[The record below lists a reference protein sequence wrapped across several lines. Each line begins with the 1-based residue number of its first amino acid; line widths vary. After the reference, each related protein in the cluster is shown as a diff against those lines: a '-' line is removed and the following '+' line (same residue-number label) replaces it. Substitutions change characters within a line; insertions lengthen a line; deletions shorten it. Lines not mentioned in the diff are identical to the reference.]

1 VNCQDRTD
9 SIHLYAAGAL
19 PDAEAMELREHL
31 ATGCPACQAEL
42 AAASAVAS
50 MLPLSLDPLNPPAD
64 LKQRLMQRIDDQIAQ
79 DEKSAGPINANAPM
93 TEPWGMRIFR
103 IFVPAAVAA
112 GITLICTHYYMN
124 AKVIEARNTAIAYQD
139 RATKAGAIAA
149 QYAARLDAAEQKL
162 QSQSHTVDMLT
173 AQSTDANAQLA
184 DTRKQIDGLKQLYPD
199 EAPVMAMLAS
209 DKVRVVDLK
218 PTDLQKG
225 AVAHLV
231 WDEQHRKWA
240 VLVAGMKPA
249 AAGET
254 YELWFV
260 TTAGAKIRAGI
271 FDVDQAGGAAVMINL
286 PPDLG
291 PLKLV
296 AVTNEKAGG
305 VEVPAGQFQMIG
317 NL

>member
-31 ATGCPACQAEL
+31 ATGCPACQVEL
-42 AAASAVAS
+42 AGASAVAS
-50 MLPLSLDPLNPPAD
+50 MLPLSLDPVNPPAD
-64 LKQRLMQRIDDQIAQ
+64 LKQRLMRRIDGEVARDG
-79 DEKSAGPINANAPM
+79 KNAGSINANLPTA
-93 TEPWGMRIFR
+93 EPWGMRIFR

-124 AKVIEARNTAIAYQD
+124 AKVIDARNTAIAYQD
-139 RATKAGAIAA
+139 RATKSGMIAA
-149 QYAARLDAAEQKL
+149 QYAARLDAVEQKL
-162 QSQSHTVDMLT
+162 QSQNHTVEMLT
-173 AQSTDANAQLA
+173 RQSADVQTQLA
-184 DTRKQIDGLKQLYPD
+184 DNRRQIDGLKQLYPD
-199 EAPVMAMLAS
+199 EAPVLAMLAS
-209 DKVRVVDLK
+209 DKVRLVDLR

-240 VLVAGMKPA
+240 VLVTGMKPA

-260 TTAGAKIRAGI
+260 TTAGAKIRAGT
-271 FDVDQAGGAAVMINL
+271 FDVDQAGDASVLINL

-305 VEVPAGQFQMIG
+305 VEVPAGQFQMLG
-317 NL
+317 DL